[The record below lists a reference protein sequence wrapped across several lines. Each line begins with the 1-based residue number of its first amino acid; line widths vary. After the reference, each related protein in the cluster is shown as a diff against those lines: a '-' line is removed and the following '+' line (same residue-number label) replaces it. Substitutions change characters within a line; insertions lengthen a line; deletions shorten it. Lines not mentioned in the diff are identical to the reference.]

1 MLDVVWVPAELR
13 TRRVAGAPTVVID
26 VVRATTS
33 MTTALAAGAARV
45 IPVATVAEARARAAE
60 VGGSL
65 LCGERRGLPPEGFDL
80 GNSPGSYT
88 AERVSGRTLVFTTTN
103 GTRAITAAAAACP
116 LALACFRNAGAVARL
131 LARDLARDSGGETV
145 TLVCAGR
152 KGRVSMDDAWCAG
165 HLVDRLARIRPHLRL
180 TDGARA
186 ARELAGAL
194 GAPTASGLAETAAG
208 RAGIAL
214 ELGGDLVECARLDD
228 LEVVPLWRAGAF
240 VTGGEEESD
249 GG

>member
-1 MLDVVWVPAELR
+1 MLDVAWVPAELPAPLP
-13 TRRVAGAPTVVID
+13 AGRPAVVID

-33 MTTALAAGAARV
+33 ITTALAAGAARV
-45 IPVATVAEARARAAE
+45 IAVATVAEARARAARME
-60 VGGSL
+60 DAL

-88 AERVSGRTLVFTTTN
+88 PHRVAGRTLVFTTTN
-103 GTRAITAAAAACP
+103 GTRAMTAAAAARP
-116 LALACFRNAGAVARL
+116 LILACFRNAEAVSERL
-131 LARDLARDSGGETV
+131 ALDLVPGPDGDGV
-145 TLVCAGR
+145 VLLCAGR
-152 KGRVSMDDAWCAG
+152 RGRVSMDDAWCAG
-165 HLVDRLARIRPHLRL
+165 HLVDRVARIRPDLSL

-194 GAPTASGLAETAAG
+194 GAPTARALAETSAG
-208 RAGIAL
+208 RAGVAL
-214 ELGGDLVECARLDD
+214 ELAGDLDDCARLDD
-228 LEVVPLWRAGAF
+228 LDVVPLWRAGAF